1 MEIFALIGVIVFILF
16 ILLILRINKLNKSD
30 EVIIKPPFADMEIK
44 SSPSD
49 NTKQSDLDK
58 DLDKADMEIKSS
70 PSDNTKQSDLDKDLD
85 KLDKMF
91 AELRDA
97 QSDPDGIEVFNALYG
112 LAIEFYYLDFDGKIS
127 RNNKNE
133 FYSIMEQRG
142 INKETSNAIL
152 QLMNDMEI
160 LLFDVQGQ
168 SSSEKSIRFTN
179 WIINRGIFVFL
190 LDEDKDLHL
199 TVKEILTNAYSKNSA
214 DEILSIVNGYEMTEK
229 YLITSNVNFYD
240 NLHIDQ
246 RILSKHQ
253 FLAIINHL
261 FLLHIPD
268 VAMLFF
274 MLQQDE
280 SNSDQY
286 ITDMLNKRIIG
297 LYGLEGNANIECI
310 SGMSAVI
317 AALYGFEN
325 NQILQSIS
333 SNIKESVIA
342 DLKLL
347 ESKKRLLAY
356 CNKFYCEHHAA
367 RIAAFGQFDQV
378 LTQTQSKELGNIM
391 SGFGKIFIYYKFLIN
406 YKMQER
412 LQAIMRI
419 I

>member
-30 EVIIKPPFADMEIK
+30 EVIIKPPF
-44 SSPSD
+44 
-49 NTKQSDLDK
+49 
-58 DLDKADMEIKSS
+58 ADMEIKSS

-179 WIINRGIFVFL
+179 WIINRGIFGFL

-214 DEILSIVNGYEMTEK
+214 DEILSIVNSYEMTEK

-317 AALYGFEN
+317 AAFYGFEN

-333 SNIKESVIA
+333 SNIKESIIA

-356 CNKFYCEHHAA
+356 CNKFYCEHHAV

-378 LTQTQSKELGNIM
+378 LTQTQSKELCNIM
-391 SGFGKIFIYYKFLIN
+391 SDFGKIFIYYKFLIN